1 MSRTKFI
8 IQSAIIAAAYVG
20 LTVIF
25 SWTSYGEIQVRVS
38 EILTILPFFT
48 PSAIPG
54 LFIGCLIANIF
65 SPNGLPDI
73 IIGSM
78 ATLIAALLS
87 SVMPKKWLVPLPPVL
102 VNAIMIGV
110 MLGVLYNIPVW
121 ITILQVAAGQAIT
134 CYGVGYPLLLF
145 LNKYRDRIFQKAGK

>member
-78 ATLIAALLS
+78 ATLIAVS
-87 SVMPKKWLVPLPPVL
+87 
-102 VNAIMIGV
+102 
-110 MLGVLYNIPVW
+110 
-121 ITILQVAAGQAIT
+121 
-134 CYGVGYPLLLF
+134 
-145 LNKYRDRIFQKAGK
+145 

>member
-25 SWTSYGEIQVRVS
+25 LDKLRRSRSGLNPHDPS
-38 EILTILPFFT
+38 FFT

-78 ATLIAALLS
+78 E
-87 SVMPKKWLVPLPPVL
+87 PL
-102 VNAIMIGV
+102 
-110 MLGVLYNIPVW
+110 
-121 ITILQVAAGQAIT
+121 
-134 CYGVGYPLLLF
+134 
-145 LNKYRDRIFQKAGK
+145 